1 VAKATSCSSNG
12 WSPRSAATA
21 RPLELDLTDARGA
34 AIAVLGAGPILA
46 LLPGHAGLPCPL
58 RTLTGVPCPLCG
70 STTSVE
76 DAFRGHIVGAIQANP
91 LGLGLVATALFLLV
105 RRPRHALR
113 VPGVVVAL
121 TVLGLW
127 LFELHRF
134 SLI

>member
-1 VAKATSCSSNG
+1 M
-12 WSPRSAATA
+12 
-21 RPLELDLTDARGA
+21 EFDLADARGA
-34 AIAVLGAGPILA
+34 AIAVLGAAPILA
-46 LLPGHAGLPCPL
+46 LMPEHAGLPCPL

-70 STTSVE
+70 GTTSVE
-76 DAFRGHIVGAIQANP
+76 DVFRGHLLGALQANP
-91 LGLGLVATALFLLV
+91 LGPAVVAAALFLLV

-113 VPGVVVAL
+113 VPGVAVAV

>member
-1 VAKATSCSSNG
+1 M
-12 WSPRSAATA
+12 
-21 RPLELDLTDARGA
+21 EFDLSDARGA
-34 AIAVLGAGPILA
+34 AIAMLAAGPVLA
-46 LLPGHAGLPCPL
+46 LMPGHAGLPCPL

-76 DAFRGHIVGAIQANP
+76 DVFRGHVVAAIQANP
-91 LGLGLVATALFLLV
+91 LGLGVVAAALFLLV

>member
-1 VAKATSCSSNG
+1 M
-12 WSPRSAATA
+12 
-21 RPLELDLTDARGA
+21 ELDLTDARGA
-34 AIAVLGAGPILA
+34 AIALLGAAPVLA

-70 STTSVE
+70 GTTSVE
-76 DAFRGHIVGAIQANP
+76 DVFHGHVVAALQANP
-91 LGLGLVATALFLLV
+91 LGPAVIVAAVLLLV

-134 SLI
+134 SII

>member
-1 VAKATSCSSNG
+1 M
-12 WSPRSAATA
+12 
-21 RPLELDLTDARGA
+21 ELDLTDARGA
-34 AIAVLGAGPILA
+34 AIAMLGAAPILA

-70 STTSVE
+70 GTTSVE
-76 DAFRGHIVGAIQANP
+76 DVFRGHVVGALQANP
-91 LGLGLVATALFLLV
+91 IGPAAVVVAVLLLV

-134 SLI
+134 SVI

>member
-1 VAKATSCSSNG
+1 M
-12 WSPRSAATA
+12 
-21 RPLELDLTDARGA
+21 ELDLTDARGTA
-34 AIAVLGAGPILA
+34 MAVLGAGPILA
-46 LLPGHAGLPCPL
+46 LFPGHAGLPCPL

-76 DAFRGHIVGAIQANP
+76 DVFRGHVLGALQANP
-91 LGLGLVATALFLLV
+91 LGVAVVAASLFLLV

-121 TVLGLW
+121 IALGLW